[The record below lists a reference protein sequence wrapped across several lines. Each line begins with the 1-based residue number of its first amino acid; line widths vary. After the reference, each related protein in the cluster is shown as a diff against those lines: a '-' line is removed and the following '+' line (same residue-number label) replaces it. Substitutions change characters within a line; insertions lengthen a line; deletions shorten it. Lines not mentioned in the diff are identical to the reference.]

1 MRPHIVSAVI
11 SAVFGFA
18 GALSLALLWTRV
30 CPCPKT
36 PLGLFLVFN
45 WLIVGPVGTITGI
58 VTLKR
63 IGIAKN
69 QTTAKCAAC
78 AGTLLG
84 TLPLVIFMIA
94 AHL

>member
-1 MRPHIVSAVI
+1 MVSAII
-11 SAVFGFA
+11 SAVFGFM

-36 PLGLFLVFN
+36 PLGLFLLFN

-63 IGIAKN
+63 IETAKN
-69 QTTAKCAAC
+69 QTAAKCAAC
-78 AGTLLG
+78 VGTLLG
-84 TLPLVIFMIA
+84 TLPLVIFAIA
-94 AHL
+94 VCL